1 MFEYLKYCRAP
12 KSLCLARSYWE
23 MAICLR
29 KRPLR
34 KRHMCALA
42 NRFKFEDE
50 QSAEFLG
57 LSLRQYRNMREETQ
71 LSAIATEMLISLSKL
86 LDIGLQTFDGHVDSF
101 IMWLDTPVGAL
112 QQSRPIEII
121 RSKAGI
127 DIVVEL
133 LLRMEH
139 SIPE

>member
-1 MFEYLKYCRAP
+1 
-12 KSLCLARSYWE
+12 
-23 MAICLR
+23 
-29 KRPLR
+29 
-34 KRHMCALA
+34 MCALA